1 MKTRRNLLSTSILA
15 ILLILSGSAFAQQ
28 GRMGQRMQGNQAKFD
43 GMQGQGRFNMMQG
56 QGGFEARL
64 DLNDEQKE
72 KIQTLRIDHRKEMTH
87 NQNLLNEKNAHLK
100 TLLGTSDKDMKAINS
115 TIDEIS
121 SMKGDLMK
129 NQIAN
134 REEMKNILTPEQLE
148 LTGTFGP
155 GMQQG
160 AGRMNGFKQGQRGM
174 NGQNFKQGRRSAGR
188 GQDFMQGSRGRMN
201 PGGARGFQG
210 WGPELPKDN

>member
-1 MKTRRNLLSTSILA
+1 MKTRKILLSTSILA

-43 GMQGQGRFNMMQG
+43 GMQGQGRF
-56 QGGFEARL
+56 EARL
-64 DLNDEQKE
+64 DLNDEQIE
-72 KIQTLRIDHRKEMTH
+72 KIQTLRVDHRKEMIL

-100 TLLGTSDKDMKAINS
+100 TLLGTTDKDMEAINN

-121 SMKGDLMK
+121 SMRGDLIK

-134 REEMKNILTPEQLE
+134 REEMKNILTPEQIE
-148 LTGTFGP
+148 MIGSFGP
-155 GMQQG
+155 AMRQG
-160 AGRMNGFKQGQRGM
+160 AGRMNGFKQG
-174 NGQNFKQGRRSAGR
+174 RRAAGR
-188 GQDFMQGSRGRMN
+188 GQDFMQGRRGRMN

-210 WGPELPKDN
+210 WSPELPKDN